1 MAESLTLSKS
11 LFKGCGKI
19 LNKTEKPLLVKLL
32 KVRVFLLNRI
42 KSNVVSL
49 KIVATLGNM
58 MIGSH
63 KAQLG
68 KKKYN
73 DVIEFNK
80 NEEANVKQLGDDLLN
95 RKYTT
100 GKYRKKVIYEPKRR
114 EIYILSYPHRIVQH
128 ALINILEPIFV
139 KSFIKDTYSCIKGR
153 GMHKASKRTTE
164 FIQYNKYCLK
174 MDIRKFYPSINH
186 DILYSMFE
194 RKFKDEGLLWLL
206 RDIVYSFP
214 GETNIPIGNLTSQ
227 WFGNYYMSALD
238 RFVKEE
244 LKIKCYIRYCDDFL
258 LFSNDKAELNRAKY
272 AIIKFLDEKLKL
284 KLSKCDLFPVSRG
297 IDFMGYRHFKNYL
310 LLRKST
316 AKRNKKKLPKVY
328 EKWKQGKISND
339 KFRSILDSIIGWAEF
354 ANCYHFLV
362 SIKAYEYRRE
372 VMAKFSEIASENDK
386 NIRKLEGNSVKIE
399 DWLDKSIR
407 ITAYRIE
414 PSKFCDRQGKPKNR
428 IGFEFYHEGVP
439 HVIFTSSG
447 TLIYLI
453 QKYYQKDGLECK
465 IIRRNGQLLLE

>member
-1 MAESLTLSKS
+1 MKRYKS
-11 LFKGCGKI
+11 S
-19 LNKTEKPLLVKLL
+19 E
-32 KVRVFLLNRI
+32 
-42 KSNVVSL
+42 VSL
-49 KIVATLGNM
+49 KHVVAFDNM
-58 MIGSH
+58 MLGSH

-68 KKKYN
+68 KKEYKE
-73 DVIEFNK
+73 VIDYNK
-80 NEEANVKQLGDDLLN
+80 NEESNNKALADDVTN
-95 RKYTT
+95 RRYRT
-100 GKYRKKVIYEPKRR
+100 GNYRKKVIYEPKRR
-114 EIYILSYPHRIVQH
+114 EIFILSYPHRIVQH
-128 ALINILEPIFV
+128 ALINVLEPFFV
-139 KSFIKDTYSCIKGR
+139 KMFIKDTYACIKKR

-186 DILYSMFE
+186 DILYSMFV
-194 RKFKDEGLLWLL
+194 RRFKDEGLLWLIK
-206 RDIVYSFP
+206 DIVYSFP

-227 WFGNYYMSALD
+227 WFGNFYMSALD

-244 LKIKCYIRYCDDFL
+244 LKVKCYIRYCDDFL
-258 LFSNDKAELNRAKY
+258 LFGNDKKELNKIKF
-272 AIIKFLDEKLKL
+272 AIIEFLDKKLKL
-284 KLSKCDLFPVSRG
+284 TLSKCDLFPVARG

-316 AKRNKKKLPKVY
+316 AKRNKRKLPKVY
-328 EKWKQGKISND
+328 KKWKSGKMSND

-354 ANCYHFLV
+354 ANCYHFLN

-372 VMAKFSEIASENDK
+372 LMAKFSEIASENDK

-399 DWLDKSIR
+399 DWIDRPIK

-414 PSKFCDRQGKPKNR
+414 PSKFTDRQGKPKNR
-428 IGFEFYHEGVP
+428 IGFEFYAEGVP

-453 QKYYQKDGLECK
+453 QKYYQKEGLECK
-465 IIRRNGQLLLE
+465 IVKKNGQLMLE